1 MWISRFLSYFGID
14 VYCIN
19 ARIYVL
25 KSQNRILIGL
35 CWVRVSV
42 LNAHI
47 KIRFLSSC
55 QICINSYLR
64 LSIKSFLL
72 LYSPISVLALS
83 STLDIARKLQVIS
96 DLLPYLCYI
105 INYKVLY
112 ILVPLLFKCIFLLS
126 GPKLSHF
133 KCLSLIAQMLD
144 KA

>member
-1 MWISRFLSYFGID
+1 MQGYVSLK
-14 VYCIN
+14 V
-19 ARIYVL
+19 RIV
-25 KSQNRILIGL
+25 ILIGL
-35 CWVRVSV
+35 YRVCVSV

-55 QICINSYLR
+55 QICINSNLR

-72 LYSPISVLALS
+72 LHSPISVLALS

-112 ILVPLLFKCIFLLS
+112 ILVLLLFKCIFLLS

-133 KCLSLIAQMLD
+133 KCLSLIAQMLA